1 MEEIR
6 VDLGERS
13 YKILVDSRNL
23 KDIGKVLSKYDL
35 GKKATIITNPLVGN
49 LYQDTVKDSL
59 VKEGFEVAIARVPD
73 GEEYKSLE
81 WASKLYDELLEHKR
95 NRYSFI
101 LALGGGVI
109 GDLAGFVAS
118 TYMRGIPFVQVPTS
132 LLAQVDASIGGKVAV
147 NHPLGKNLIGSFY
160 QPRLVYTDLAVLK
173 TLAHRE
179 LIAALAEVIKY
190 GIIKDREFFGYL
202 AGKID
207 KIKALNLD
215 ALRKIVTTC
224 SKMKA
229 ELVSLDEREEKG
241 IRSMINY
248 GHTIGHALEVLTKY
262 KIYRHGEAVS
272 IGMVAAAK
280 IARRMGILNKEG
292 ERRQIE
298 LLERAGLPTK
308 VKDVDPLGIIKALSR
323 DKKVKEGKIRFILA
337 TEIGKVEIRDDVP
350 PEVIKEVLQEITEN
364 SER

>member
-1 MEEIR
+1 MEEIEVR
-6 VDLGERS
+6 LGERS
-13 YKILVDSRNL
+13 YKILVDSGNL
-23 KDIGKVLSKYDL
+23 KNIGKVLRDYDL
-35 GKKATIITNPLVGN
+35 GKQATLVTNPLVGD
-49 LYQDTVKDSL
+49 LYQDVVKGSL
-59 VKEGFEVAIARVPD
+59 KKEGFEVAIARVPD

-81 WASKLYDELLEHKR
+81 WAAKLYDELLEHKR
-95 NRYSFI
+95 DRYSFI

-132 LLAQVDASIGGKVAV
+132 LLAQVDAAIGGKVAV

-160 QPRLVYTDLAVLK
+160 QPKLVYTDLAVLK

-190 GIIKDREFFGYL
+190 GIINDSEFFGYL
-202 AGKID
+202 EEKID
-207 KIKALNLD
+207 GVKTLNLD
-215 ALRKIVTTC
+215 VLKKVVATC
-224 SKMKA
+224 ARVKA

-262 KIYRHGEAVS
+262 RVYRHGEAVS
-272 IGMVAAAK
+272 IGIVAAAR
-280 IARRMGILNKEG
+280 IAQRMGILDKES
-292 ERRQIE
+292 EERQIK
-298 LLERAGLPTK
+298 LLEKVGLPTR
-308 VKDVDPLGIIKALSR
+308 VKDIAHSKIIKALAR

-337 TEIGKVEIRDDVP
+337 TEIGKVETRDDIP
-350 PEVIKEVLQEITEN
+350 PEIIKEVLQEITV
-364 SER
+364 

>member
-6 VDLGERS
+6 VELGERS
-13 YKILVDSRNL
+13 YKILIDSGNL
-23 KDIGKVLSKYDL
+23 KNIGKVLKDYDL
-35 GKKATIITNPLVGN
+35 GKQATIITNPLVGN
-49 LYQDTVKDSL
+49 LYQDVVKDSL
-59 VKEGFEVAIARVPD
+59 KKEGFEVTIARVPD

-81 WASKLYDELLEHKR
+81 WAAKLYDELLEHKR
-95 NRYSFI
+95 DRYSFI

-147 NHPLGKNLIGSFY
+147 NHPLGKNLVGSFY

-173 TLAHRE
+173 SLAHRE

-202 AGKID
+202 EEKID
-207 KIKALNLD
+207 RIKALNLN

-224 SKMKA
+224 SKIKA

-241 IRSMINY
+241 IRSIINY
-248 GHTIGHALEVLTKY
+248 GHTIGHALEILTKY
-262 KIYRHGEAVS
+262 RVYRHGEAVS
-272 IGMVAAAK
+272 IGMVAAAR
-280 IARRMGILNKEG
+280 IAQRMGILNKEG
-292 ERRQIE
+292 ERRQVE

-308 VKDVDPLGIIKALSR
+308 VKDVDSLKIIKALAR

-337 TEIGKVEIRDDVP
+337 TEIGKVETRDDVP
-350 PEVIKEVLQEITEN
+350 PEIIKEVLQEITIKG
-364 SER
+364 

>member
-1 MEEIR
+1 MEEIK

-13 YKILVDSRNL
+13 YKILVDSGNL
-23 KDIGKVLSKYDL
+23 KDIGKTLKDYHL
-35 GKKATIITNPLVGN
+35 GKKATIITNPIVGD
-49 LYQDTVKDSL
+49 LYQDVVKDSL
-59 VKEGFEVAIARVPD
+59 RKEGFEVAIARVPD

-81 WASKLYDELLEHKR
+81 WAAKLYDELLEHKR
-95 NRYSFI
+95 DRYSFI

-118 TYMRGIPFVQVPTS
+118 TYMRGIPFIQVPTS

-190 GIIKDREFFGYL
+190 GIIKNREFFDYL
-202 AGKID
+202 ETNID
-207 KIKALNLD
+207 RVKTLNPNVLK
-215 ALRKIVTTC
+215 KIVTVC
-224 SKMKA
+224 ARIKS

-241 IRSMINY
+241 IRSIINY
-248 GHTIGHALEVLTKY
+248 GHTIGHALEVLTEY
-262 KIYRHGEAVS
+262 RVYRHGEAVS
-272 IGMVAAAK
+272 IGMVAAAR
-280 IARRMGILNKEG
+280 IARRMGILNEEG

-298 LLERAGLPTK
+298 LLEKAGLPTRI
-308 VKDVDPLGIIKALSR
+308 KDIDPSKIIKALAR
-323 DKKVKEGKIRFILA
+323 DKKVKEGKIKFILV
-337 TEIGKVEIRDDVP
+337 TEIGKVVTRDDVP
-350 PEVIKEVLQEITEN
+350 PEIIKEVLQEITAEN
-364 SER
+364 R

>member
-1 MEEIR
+1 MEEIK

-13 YKILVDSRNL
+13 YKILIDSGNL
-23 KDIGKVLSKYDL
+23 KDIGKVLKDYDL
-35 GKKATIITNPLVGN
+35 GEKATIITNPLVGE
-49 LYQDTVKDSL
+49 LYQDVVKDSL
-59 VKEGFEVAIARVPD
+59 KKEGFEVAIARVPD

-81 WASKLYDELLEHKR
+81 WAAKLYNELLEHKR
-95 NRYSFI
+95 DRYSFI

-109 GDLAGFVAS
+109 GDLAGFIAS
-118 TYMRGIPFVQVPTS
+118 TYMRGIPFIQVPTS

-147 NHPLGKNLIGSFY
+147 NHPSGKNLIGSFY
-160 QPRLVYTDLAVLK
+160 QPRLVYTDLAVLE

-190 GIIKDREFFGYL
+190 GIIKDKEFFNYL
-202 AGKID
+202 ETNID
-207 KIKALNLD
+207 KIKVLDLNALK
-215 ALRKIVTTC
+215 KIVATC
-224 SKMKA
+224 VRIKA
-229 ELVSLDEREEKG
+229 ELVALDEREEKG

-262 KIYRHGEAVS
+262 RVYRHGEAVS

-280 IARRMGILNKEG
+280 IAHRMGILDEKG

-308 VKDVDPLGIIKALSR
+308 VKEVDVSDIVKALAS
-323 DKKVKEGKIRFILA
+323 DKKVKEGKIRFILS
-337 TEIGKVEIRDDVP
+337 TEIGKVETRDDVP
-350 PEVIKEVLQEITEN
+350 EKIIKEVLQEITIKG
-364 SER
+364 

>member
-1 MEEIR
+1 MEEIE
-6 VDLGERS
+6 VSLGERS
-13 YKILVDSRNL
+13 YKILINSGNL
-23 KDIGKVLSKYDL
+23 KEIGKVLKDYDL
-35 GKKATIITNPLVGN
+35 GKQATIITNPIVGD
-49 LYQDTVKDSL
+49 LYQDVVKDSL
-59 VKEGFEVAIARVPD
+59 VKEGFEVAIAQVLD

-81 WASKLYDELLEHKR
+81 WAAKLYDELLEHKR
-95 NRYSFI
+95 DRYSFI

-173 TLAHRE
+173 TLAHKE
-179 LIAALAEVIKY
+179 LTAALAEVIKY
-190 GIIKDREFFGYL
+190 GIIKDKEFFGYL
-202 AGKID
+202 EKEID
-207 KIKALNLD
+207 KIEALDLGV
-215 ALRKIVTTC
+215 LKKVVTTC
-224 SKMKA
+224 VRIKA

-241 IRSMINY
+241 IRSIINY
-248 GHTIGHALEVLTKY
+248 GHTIGHALEVLTEY
-262 KIYRHGEAVS
+262 RVYRHGEAVS

-280 IARRMGILNKEG
+280 IAQRMGILDKES
-292 ERRQIE
+292 EESQIE

-308 VKDVDPLGIIKALSR
+308 VKNVDTSNVVKTLAR

-337 TEIGKVEIRDDVP
+337 TEIGKVETRDDVP
-350 PEVIKEVLQEITEN
+350 PETIKEVLKEITEL
-364 SER
+364 E